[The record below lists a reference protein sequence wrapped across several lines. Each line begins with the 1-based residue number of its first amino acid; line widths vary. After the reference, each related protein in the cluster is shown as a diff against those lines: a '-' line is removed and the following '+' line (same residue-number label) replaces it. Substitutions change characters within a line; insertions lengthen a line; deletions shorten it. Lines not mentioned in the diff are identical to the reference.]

1 MEEFEITNNDSEQ
14 PIAPED
20 QELDLSYANQKP
32 KQKQFIGSTLH
43 VFMLVFGIVFLSCTF
58 VFQILLS
65 PIKVVGMS
73 MQPTINLKVLSSTD
87 ENHCDIVYFN
97 KDKAYQ
103 TNDIVI
109 VSNEKQNY
117 IADPEVLYVIKRVI
131 ACPGDTVTFFLTD
144 VKLEQLPYGLSG
156 NVYYYD
162 IIVKD
167 SNGNVKS
174 VDDSFISPSN
184 PMSFNQYEYEAYKVN
199 PIYKQLFENLIN
211 NSLDIADRKSTYTV
225 PENSYF
231 VMGDNR
237 NNSEDSRFF
246 GAVSYDDIMGE
257 MKLHV
262 PYGTTLWSAVFKKIA
277 SLFN

>member
-1 MEEFEITNNDSEQ
+1 MEEFEITNNESEQ

-20 QELDLSYANQKP
+20 QELDLSYASQKP

-43 VFMLVFGIVFLSCTF
+43 VFMLVFGIVFLSCTL

-73 MQPTINLKVLSSTD
+73 MQPTINLKVLNSTD
-87 ENHCDIVYFN
+87 EDHCDIVYFN
-97 KDKAYQ
+97 KDKTYQ

-131 ACPGDTVTFFLTD
+131 ACPGDTITFFLTD

-167 SNGNVKS
+167 SNGNVKT

-199 PIYKQLFENLIN
+199 PTYKQLFENLTN
-211 NSLDIADRKSTYTV
+211 NSLDLTDRKSTYIV

-246 GAVSYDDIMGE
+246 GAVSYEDIMGE

-262 PYGTTLWSAVFKKIA
+262 PYGTNLWSAVFKKIA

>member
-1 MEEFEITNNDSEQ
+1 MEEFEITNNESEQ

-20 QELDLSYANQKP
+20 QELDLSYASQKP

-43 VFMLVFGIVFLSCTF
+43 VFMLVFGIVFLSCTL

-65 PIKVVGMS
+65 PIKVVGQS
-73 MQPTINLKVLSSTD
+73 MQPTINLKVLSRTD
-87 ENHCDIVYFN
+87 EDHCDIVYFN
-97 KDKAYQ
+97 KDKTYQ

-131 ACPGDTVTFFLTD
+131 ACPGDTITFFLTD

-167 SNGNVKS
+167 SNGNVKT

-184 PMSFNQYEYEAYKVN
+184 PMSFNQYEYEAYKIN
-199 PIYKQLFENLIN
+199 PTYKQLFENLTN
-211 NSLDIADRKSTYTV
+211 NSLDLADRKSTYTV

-246 GAVSYDDIMGE
+246 GAVSYEDIMGE

-262 PYGTTLWSAVFKKIA
+262 PYGTNLWSAVFKKIA

>member
-1 MEEFEITNNDSEQ
+1 MEEFEITNNESEQ

-20 QELDLSYANQKP
+20 QELDLSYASQKP

-73 MQPTINLKVLSSTD
+73 MQPTINLKVLNSTD
-87 ENHCDIVYFN
+87 EDHCDIVYFN
-97 KDKAYQ
+97 KDKTYQ

-131 ACPGDTVTFFLTD
+131 ACPGDTITFFLTD

-184 PMSFNQYEYEAYKVN
+184 PMSFNQYEYEAYQIN
-199 PIYKQLFENLIN
+199 PTYKQLFENLTN
-211 NSLDIADRKSTYTV
+211 NSLDLADRKSTYTI

-246 GAVSYDDIMGE
+246 GAVSYEDIMGE

-262 PYGTTLWSAVFKKIA
+262 PYGTNLWSAVFKKIA

>member
-20 QELDLSYANQKP
+20 QELDLSYVSQKP

-43 VFMLVFGIVFLSCTF
+43 VFMLVFGIVFLSCTL

-65 PIKVVGMS
+65 PIKVVGKS

-87 ENHCDIVYFN
+87 ETHCDIVYFN

-117 IADPEVLYVIKRVI
+117 ITDQNAQYFIKRVI
-131 ACPGDTVTFFLTD
+131 ACPGDTITFFLTERKTGQM
-144 VKLEQLPYGLSG
+144 VNYQTGYI
-156 NVYYYD
+156 YYYD

-167 SNGNVKS
+167 ANGNVKS
-174 VDDSFISPSN
+174 VDDSFISQSN
-184 PMSFNQYEYEAYKVN
+184 PMSLDEVEYFSFKTYSTYKN
-199 PIYKQLFENLIN
+199 IFKNICN
-211 NSLDIADRKSTYTV
+211 DSLDLADRKSTYTV

-237 NNSEDSRFF
+237 NNSQDSRFF
-246 GAVSYDDIMGE
+246 GAISYDDIMGE